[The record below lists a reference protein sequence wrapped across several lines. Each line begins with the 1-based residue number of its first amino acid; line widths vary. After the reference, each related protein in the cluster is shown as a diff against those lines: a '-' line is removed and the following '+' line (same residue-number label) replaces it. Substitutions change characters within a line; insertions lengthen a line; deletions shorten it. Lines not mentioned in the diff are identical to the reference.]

1 MSINQARPR
10 RSPLGV
16 TFAVL
21 AALFV
26 AFSTFAGYYTDWQWF
41 SSVGRTDVYTQQL
54 VIKSTL
60 FLAFTVLTALSLW
73 GAATLAHRARPL
85 NLPATPEEFALAKYR
100 ESLDPFRRLLFIAG
114 PIAFGVLT
122 GISAASQWKTYL
134 LWKNSTAFGQ
144 VDPQFGKDISFY
156 AFELPF
162 LRFFLGFGFTILIIS
177 LIINIAV
184 HYVYGGLRISLS
196 QSTDSARRHLMFFL
210 GTLALLKAGAYSID
224 KYALATKSDSLI
236 TGLKYTDVTAVV
248 PAKTILTYIALAT
261 AILFFVSI
269 FRKGWSLPFIAFG
282 AMLGA
287 SLVIGGLYP
296 TFVQQFQ
303 VKPSELQR
311 EAPYIQKNIDATRT
325 AYGLDDV
332 KFSDYAAIDNP
343 SLASLAEDAGTLGNI
358 RLLDPAIISPTFRQL
373 QQIRGFYAFP
383 DALDVDRYLIDGVKR
398 GLVVGVR
405 EVNLAGLADDQRNWF
420 NDTMVF
426 THGYGVVAAYENT
439 SASDGEPDFAE
450 SNIPPSG
457 TLDIEQPRVYF
468 GEQSPEYSIVG
479 SDGTAG
485 PLELDYP
492 DDKSANGQ
500 TNNTYDGAGGV
511 AVGNILQRTIF
522 ALDYQDPNIL
532 LSNQI
537 GTESKILYDRD
548 PMTRV
553 AKVAP
558 WLTLDGDPYPAV
570 IDGKVQW
577 IIDGYTTSNNY
588 PYAARISL
596 RDATADSVNSQFTD
610 SPLSAGNITYI
621 RNAVKATVDAY
632 DGTVTIYAWDETDP
646 ILQTWSKAFPGVV
659 QPKSAI
665 PAGVLEHIR
674 YPEDMFKVQRNVL
687 SRYHVTDPQAFYSG
701 QDFWIVP
708 EDPTKPTVGQPQPP
722 YFLTLQMPDQS
733 APSFSLTSTFAPT
746 NRQTLAAF
754 MSVNADAGDDYG
766 TIRVLQLPRNT
777 TIPGPRQVQ
786 NNFESDP
793 EVSKQL
799 SLLRSGGSDVQLG
812 NLLSLPVGG
821 GLLYF
826 EPVYIRAAQ
835 GEGYPLLRKVLVSFG
850 SKVAFEDNLE
860 TALSKVFTGQ
870 TVLPETPTEPGA
882 PAAPVTTP
890 QQDLA
895 KAILDANKAYSDG
908 VAALATGDFAAYGK
922 AQARLSE
929 ALQRATVAGS
939 KILGESLEVTSTPS
953 ATPAPTPS
961 PSGS

>member
-1 MSINQARPR
+1 MSINQERPR

-41 SSVGRTDVYTQQL
+41 GSVGRTDVYTQQL
-54 VIKSTL
+54 LIKATL

-85 NLPATPEEFALAKYR
+85 NLPATPEEFALVKYR

-114 PIAFGVLT
+114 PIVFGVLT

-134 LWKNSTAFGQ
+134 LWRNSTPFGQ

-177 LIINIAV
+177 LIINVAI
-184 HYVYGGLRISLS
+184 HYIYGGLRINLS
-196 QSTDSARRHLMFFL
+196 QSTNSARRHLMFFL
-210 GTLALLKAGAYSID
+210 GTLALLKAVAYSID

-383 DALDVDRYLIDGVKR
+383 DALDVDRYMIDGIKR

-405 EVNLAGLADDQRNWF
+405 EVNLAGLAADQRNWF

-426 THGYGVVAAYENT
+426 THGFGVVAAYENT

-450 SNIPPSG
+450 SDIPPSG

-468 GEQSPEYSIVG
+468 GERSPEYSIVG

-500 TNNTYDGAGGV
+500 TNNTYSGLGGV

-537 GTESKILYDRD
+537 GINSKILYDRD

-553 AKVAP
+553 SKVAP

-577 IIDGYTTSNNY
+577 IIDGYTTTNNY

-596 RDATADSVNSQFTD
+596 RDATADSVNSQFVA
-610 SPLSAGNITYI
+610 SSLSAGNITYI

-632 DGTVTIYAWDETDP
+632 DGTVTIYAWDEADP

-722 YFLTLQMPDQS
+722 YFLTLQMPGQK

-850 SKVAFEDNLE
+850 SKVAFEDDLE

-870 TVLPETPTEPGA
+870 TVLPETPVEPGA
-882 PAAPVTTP
+882 PAAPVTTAE
-890 QQDLA
+890 QDLA
-895 KAILDANKAYSDG
+895 KAILDANKAYTDG

-922 AQARLSE
+922 AQDRLSE
-929 ALQRATVAGS
+929 ALQRATAAGS
-939 KILGESLEVTSTPS
+939 KISGQSLEVTPTPS
-953 ATPAPTPS
+953 ATPVPS
-961 PSGS
+961 PSP

>member
-1 MSINQARPR
+1 VSINQARPR
-10 RSPLGV
+10 RSPLGL

-21 AALFV
+21 AGLFV

-41 SSVGRTDVYTQQL
+41 GSVGRTDVYTQQL
-54 VIKSTL
+54 LIKAIL
-60 FLAFTVLTALSLW
+60 FLVFTVLTALSLW
-73 GAATLAHRARPL
+73 GAATLAYRSRPL

-114 PIAFGVLT
+114 PIVFGVLT
-122 GISAASQWKTYL
+122 GISAASQWRTYL
-134 LWKNSTAFGQ
+134 LWANSTPFGE
-144 VDPQFGKDISFY
+144 VDPQFGKDIAFY

-177 LIINIAV
+177 LIVNAAV
-184 HYVYGGLRISLS
+184 HYIYGGLRISLS

-287 SLVIGGLYP
+287 SFVIGGLYP

-325 AYGLDDV
+325 SYGLDDV

-343 SLASLAEDAGTLGNI
+343 SLASLEEDAGTLSNI

-420 NDTMVF
+420 NDKMVF

-457 TLDIEQPRVYF
+457 TLDIKQPRVYF

-485 PLELDYP
+485 PLELDFP

-500 TNNTYDGAGGV
+500 TNNTYSGTGGV
-511 AVGNILQRTIF
+511 SVGNILQRTIF

-553 AKVAP
+553 AKIAP

-577 IIDGYTTSNNY
+577 IIDGYTTTNNY

-596 RDATADSVNSQFTD
+596 RDATADSVNSQFAT

-632 DGTVTIYAWDETDP
+632 DGTVTLYAWDESDP

-722 YFLTLQMPDQS
+722 YFLTLQMPDQT

-754 MSVNADAGDDYG
+754 MSVNADAGPDYG

-850 SKVAFEDNLE
+850 SKVAFEDDLE

-870 TVLPETPTEPGA
+870 SVLPETPTEPGA

-890 QQDLA
+890 TQDLA
-895 KAILDANKAYSDG
+895 QAILDANKAYLDG
-908 VAALATGDFAAYGK
+908 VAALAIGDFAAYGK
-922 AQARLSE
+922 AQTRLSE
-929 ALQRATVAGS
+929 ALQRATAAGS
-939 KILGESLEVTSTPS
+939 KVSGESLEVTPSPTPVP
-953 ATPAPTPS
+953 TPIPS
-961 PSGS
+961 PSSS